1 MTARTTKW
9 ERAGFG
15 LWRLE
20 RGAVLRVR
28 THMQSC
34 DLVAA
39 IGFLRLEV
47 AYKGVTVISDIT
59 EKDEAGAMRWCDR
72 WAEILIREKNNDH

>member
-1 MTARTTKW
+1 MTAPTTKW

-15 LWRLE
+15 LWRRE
-20 RGAVLRVR
+20 RGAVLRVC

-34 DLVAA
+34 DLVTA

-47 AYKGVTVISDIT
+47 SYEGVMALSDIT
-59 EKDEAGAMRWCDR
+59 EKDEAAAMRWCDR